1 MSTWPPTLDDLKDDR
16 GIDSTDDRNNDRLQM
31 VLDAAVAFVERVR
44 SGDYRFDLQDA
55 TQTFLPT
62 PTADLWLG
70 TLRLAG
76 RWHQRRQSP
85 DALIQMAEMG
95 AGRVPSF
102 DADIDRLLGIG
113 QKVGFRFA

>member
-1 MSTWPPTLDDLKDDR
+1 MSTWPPTLDDLKNDR
-16 GIDSTDDRNNDRLQM
+16 NIDATDDRADARLQ
-31 VLDAAVAFVERVR
+31 VTLDAAVAFVERVR
-44 SGDYRFDLQDA
+44 PEFRFDTDDA
-55 TQTFLPT
+55 TQTFLPV

-76 RWHQRRQSP
+76 RWHERRRSP

>member
-1 MSTWPPTLDDLKDDR
+1 MATWPPSLDDLKDDR
-16 GIDSTDDRNNDRLQM
+16 GIDSTDDRNDDRLET

-44 SGDYRFDLQDA
+44 SGDFRFDPDDA
-55 TQTFLPT
+55 NQTFLPP

-70 TLRLAG
+70 TLMLAS
-76 RWHQRRQSP
+76 RWHSRKRSP
-85 DALIQMAEMG
+85 DALIQMGEMG

-113 QKVGFRFA
+113 QKRGWVFA